1 MTKREFIKRLTNSK
15 DDFLE
20 SFFGLLKKGGVSFCT
35 IGGLAV
41 NAYTEPVVSLDLDVV
56 VVADKL
62 EVVIPIM
69 QKYYKVKKYPH
80 SLNITKPSS
89 DIRIQI
95 QLDPRYQPFL
105 KRARPKN
112 VLGYR
117 IPVASIE
124 DVLQGKIWAAVD
136 KKRRPSKRQKDLADI
151 MRLVE
156 ARPDLK
162 TLIPVELRKQL
173 IGFRNQK

>member
-1 MTKREFIKRLTNSK
+1 MTKREFIKRVTNSK
-15 DDFLE
+15 DGFLE
-20 SFFGLLKKGGVSFCT
+20 SFFYLLKKNRVSFCV

-56 VVADKL
+56 IAADKL
-62 EVVIPIM
+62 EVIIPLL
-69 QKYYKVKKYPH
+69 QKHYKVKKYPH
-80 SLNITKPSS
+80 SLNITKPGS

-95 QLDPRYQPFL
+95 QTDARYQLFI
-105 KRARPKN
+105 KGARYKN
-112 VLGYR
+112 VLGYHL
-117 IPVASIE
+117 PVAGIE

-156 ARPDLK
+156 EQRTLK
-162 TLIPVELRKQL
+162 AVIPAELRKQL
-173 IGFRNQK
+173 IGLKN

>member
-1 MTKREFIKRLTNSK
+1 MTKREFIARVTKDK
-15 DDFLE
+15 DDFLQ
-20 SFFGLLKKGGVSFCT
+20 SFFDLLKKNHISFCT

-56 VVADKL
+56 IVADKL
-62 EVVIPIM
+62 GGIIPIM
-69 QKYYKVKKYPH
+69 QKYYKVKKYSH
-80 SLNITKPSS
+80 SLNLTKPTS

-117 IPVASIE
+117 IPVARIE
-124 DVLQGKIWAAVD
+124 DVLQGKVWAAMD
-136 KKRRPSKRQKDLADI
+136 EKRRPSKRHKDLADI

-156 ARPDLK
+156 EQPDLK
-162 TLIPVELRKQL
+162 VIIPAELRKQL
-173 IGFRNQK
+173 IGLKN